1 MRVFKK
7 VFRSVVKNVVES
19 VVKKVVKRVVK
30 SVVGRTLLAGL
41 VAISGST
48 GSAYAQP
55 EADPT
60 AGQQRAQ
67 TCVACHGP
75 AGISPVEAFPHLA
88 GQQMS
93 YLAKQIQDIRDGKRI
108 VPQMM
113 GMVDGFSDQDAWDV
127 AAYYAEQQANLGH
140 ARADDAALLARGEA
154 LYRAG
159 DSRLGVPA
167 CSACHTPT
175 GGGIGSAVYPAIAGQ
190 YPAYTVATLRAFASG
205 DRTNDPNGSM
215 HDIAT
220 KLSDDDMQ
228 AVANYLFG
236 LH

>member
-1 MRVFKK
+1 MK
-7 VFRSVVKNVVES
+7 VW
-19 VVKKVVKRVVK
+19 
-30 SVVGRTLLAGL
+30 LAGL
-41 VAISGST
+41 AVILSSF

-55 EADPT
+55 EADPA
-60 AGQQRAQ
+60 AGQQKAQ
-67 TCVACHGP
+67 TCAACHGQT
-75 AGISPVEAFPHLA
+75 GISPVESFPHLA

-93 YLAKQIQDIRDGKRI
+93 YLAKQIRDIRDGERI
-108 VPQMM
+108 VAQMM

-127 AAYYAEQQANLGH
+127 AAYYAEQGANLGH
-140 ARADDAALLARGEA
+140 AKADDAALLARGEE

-167 CSACHTPT
+167 CSACHSPT
-175 GGGIGSAVYPAIAGQ
+175 GAGIGSAVYPAIAGQ
-190 YPAYTVATLRAFASG
+190 YPAYTVATLRAFAAG
-205 DRTNDPNGSM
+205 ERANDPNSSM
-215 HDIAT
+215 RDIAT

>member
-1 MRVFKK
+1 MNVFMK
-7 VFRSVVKNVVES
+7 VFMTVFM
-19 VVKKVVKRVVK
+19 KV
-30 SVVGRTLLAGL
+30 LPAGL
-41 VAISGST
+41 VAILSSA

-55 EADPT
+55 EADPV
-60 AGQQRAQ
+60 AGQQKVQ
-67 TCVACHGP
+67 TCAACHGP

-93 YLAKQIQDIRDGKRI
+93 YLAKQIKDIRDGERI

-140 ARADDAALLARGEA
+140 AKADDVALLARGEE

-175 GGGIGSAVYPAIAGQ
+175 GAGIGSAVYPAIAGQ
-190 YPAYTVATLRAFASG
+190 YPAYTIVTLRAFASG
-205 DRTNDPNGSM
+205 DRTNDPNDSM

>member
-1 MRVFKK
+1 MRV
-7 VFRSVVKNVVES
+7 VMRVVKNVFR
-19 VVKKVVKRVVK
+19 KP
-30 SVVGRTLLAGL
+30 LPAGL
-41 VAISGST
+41 ALILSSA

-55 EADPT
+55 EADPV
-60 AGQQRAQ
+60 AGQRKAQ
-67 TCVACHGP
+67 TCAACHGP

-93 YLAKQIQDIRDGKRI
+93 YLAKQIKDIRDGERI

-140 ARADDAALLARGEA
+140 AKADDEALLARGEE

-190 YPAYTVATLRAFASG
+190 YPVYTIATLRAFASG
-205 DRTNDPNGSM
+205 DRTNDPNDSM
-215 HDIAT
+215 QDIAT
-220 KLSDDDMQ
+220 KLSEEDMQ

>member
-1 MRVFKK
+1 M
-7 VFRSVVKNVVES
+7 
-19 VVKKVVKRVVK
+19 
-30 SVVGRTLLAGL
+30 AGL
-41 VAISGST
+41 AAILSSA

-55 EADPT
+55 EAAPA
-60 AGQQRAQ
+60 AGQQKAQ
-67 TCVACHGP
+67 TCAACHGP
-75 AGISPVEAFPHLA
+75 AGISLVEAFPHLA

-93 YLAKQIQDIRDGKRI
+93 YLAKQIKDIRDGERV

-127 AAYYAEQQANLGH
+127 AAYYADQQANLGH
-140 ARADDAALLARGEA
+140 AKADDAALLARGEE

-159 DSRLGVPA
+159 DSHLGVPA

-175 GGGIGSAVYPAIAGQ
+175 GAGIGSAVYPAIAGQ
-190 YPAYTVATLRAFASG
+190 SPAYTVATLRAFASG
-205 DRTNDPNGSM
+205 ERTNDPNASM
-215 HDIAT
+215 RTIAT

>member
-1 MRVFKK
+1 MNVFMK
-7 VFRSVVKNVVES
+7 VLS
-19 VVKKVVKRVVK
+19 
-30 SVVGRTLLAGL
+30 AGL
-41 VAISGST
+41 AVILSSA

-55 EADPT
+55 EADPV
-60 AGQQRAQ
+60 AGQQKVQ
-67 TCVACHGP
+67 TCAACHGP
-75 AGISPVEAFPHLA
+75 AGISPVEVFPHLA

-93 YLAKQIQDIRDGKRI
+93 YLAKQIKDIRDGERI

-113 GMVDGFSDQDAWDV
+113 GMLDGFSDQDAWDV

-140 ARADDAALLARGEA
+140 AKADDAAMLARGEE

-159 DSRLGVPA
+159 DNRLGIPA

-175 GGGIGSAVYPAIAGQ
+175 GAGIGSAVYPAIAGQ
-190 YPAYTVATLRAFASG
+190 YPAYTVAMLRAFASG
-205 DRTNDPNGSM
+205 DRANDPNDSM